1 MFDLYSGVMA
11 TQERPIGFWLKLVD
25 QLVDD
30 QFGASFEEHGVTR
43 RQWQMMNLL
52 VEGPAS
58 QKQLAD
64 GLRPFFPAVETGTSE
79 ELIEELRE
87 SGWVALD
94 AEQYELT
101 DLGRRS
107 LENLR
112 GAVDRIR
119 GLMTEEITEEEYA
132 ALLTVLQRMARNLG
146 WDGDVASGP
155 AVDT

>member
-1 MFDLYSGVMA
+1 MA
-11 TQERPIGFWLKLVD
+11 NQERPIGFWLKLVD

-52 VEGPAS
+52 VEGPAT
-58 QKQLAD
+58 QKELSD
-64 GLRPFFPAVETGTSE
+64 GLRPFFPAVETGTSA

-87 SGWVALD
+87 SGWVLLED
-94 AEQYELT
+94 GQYQLT
-101 DLGRRS
+101 DLGSRS

-119 GLMTEEITEEEYA
+119 QLMTDNITEEEYT
-132 ALLTVLQRMARNLG
+132 ALLAVLQRMASNLG

-155 AVDT
+155 RVDT

>member
-1 MFDLYSGVMA
+1 MA

-52 VEGPAS
+52 VSGPAT
-58 QKQLAD
+58 QKQLSD
-64 GLRPFFPAVETGTSE
+64 GLRPFFPAVETGSSE

-87 SGWVALD
+87 SGWVTLD
-94 AEQYELT
+94 AGQYELT

-112 GAVDRIR
+112 EAVERIR
-119 GLMTEEITEEEYA
+119 LLMTEEVSEEEYA
-132 ALLTVLQRMARNLG
+132 ALLAVLQRMATNLG

-155 AVDT
+155 TVDT

>member
-1 MFDLYSGVMA
+1 MA
-11 TQERPIGFWLKLVD
+11 TDERPIGFWLKLVD

-52 VEGPAS
+52 TDSPATE
-58 QKQLAD
+58 KQLSDA
-64 GLRPFFPAVETGTSE
+64 LKPFFPVVEGSITSA

-87 SGWVALD
+87 SGWVDLN
-94 AEQYELT
+94 EGQYQLT

-112 GAVDRIR
+112 GAVERIR
-119 GLMTEEITEEEYA
+119 EQLTENVSEEEYG
-132 ALLTVLQRMARNLG
+132 ALVAVLQRMATNLG
-146 WDGDVASGP
+146 WDGSTEQPPVSA
-155 AVDT
+155 

>member
-1 MFDLYSGVMA
+1 MA
-11 TQERPIGFWLKLVD
+11 TDERPIGFWLKLVD

-52 VEGPAS
+52 TDGPAS
-58 QKQLAD
+58 EKQLTD
-64 GLRPFFPAVETGTSE
+64 GLKPFFPVVEPGTSV

-94 AEQYELT
+94 EDQYQLT

-112 GAVDRIR
+112 GAVERIR
-119 GLMTEEITEEEYA
+119 EQLTENVSDDEYT
-132 ALLTVLQRMARNLG
+132 ALVAVLQRMATNLG
-146 WDGDVASGP
+146 WDETQDNPVSP
-155 AVDT
+155 